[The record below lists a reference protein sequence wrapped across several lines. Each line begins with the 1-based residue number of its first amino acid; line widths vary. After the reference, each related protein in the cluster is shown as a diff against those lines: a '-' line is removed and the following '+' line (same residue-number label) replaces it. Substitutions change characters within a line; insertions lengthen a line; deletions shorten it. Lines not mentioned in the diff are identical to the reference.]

1 MQIKL
6 NSTNQF
12 QFTRP
17 KYSFGQ
23 KVRTESGQVGYIVGL
38 DFYPETS
45 VWAYG
50 VYLVDR
56 HNELVEELWYEA
68 EQLLLLEEPN
78 QPQKASYQI
87 NLVPDPKL
95 QAAT

>member
-6 NSTNQF
+6 NNTQQF
-12 QFTRP
+12 KFTRP

-50 VYLVDR
+50 VYLVDQQ
-56 HNELVEELWYEA
+56 NQLVEELWYEA
-68 EQLLLLEEPN
+68 EQLLSLEESNPT
-78 QPQKASYQI
+78 QRVSYQV
-87 NLVPDPKL
+87 NLMHGHRL
-95 QAAT
+95 QATT